1 MKRAFSLALL
11 FFIFYFCSCENS
23 NNKSTVINNVN
34 NNLLTTIG
42 DREITVNDFIKRCEY
57 VPRPNYCKNNNYVHK
72 KIALNS
78 LIAEKLLAIEYEKKN
93 FSFTSA
99 QINLITG
106 RKAVSYTHL
115 RAHET
120 LR

>member
-1 MKRAFSLALL
+1 MKWAFSLALL

-34 NNLLTTIG
+34 NNLLTPIG

-72 KIALNS
+72 TIALNS

-93 FSFTSA
+93 FIFIIHFWVFNKSSSFPTSYMA
-99 QINLITG
+99 TG
-106 RKAVSYTHL
+106 CTR
-115 RAHET
+115 
-120 LR
+120 